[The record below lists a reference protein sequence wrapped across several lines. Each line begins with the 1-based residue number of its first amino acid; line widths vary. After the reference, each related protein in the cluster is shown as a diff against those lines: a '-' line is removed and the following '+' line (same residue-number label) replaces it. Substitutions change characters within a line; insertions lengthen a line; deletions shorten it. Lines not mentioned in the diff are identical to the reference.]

1 MTPRA
6 ELEKERDFLLASLR
20 DLEAEKAAGDVDAGD
35 YEKIRDGYTARA
47 ASVLRALEAGPDDAA
62 ATAPSPRPGRQRRRR
77 RPGAAAP
84 SGRSR
89 RSLAVTAATVV
100 GIVGVSAW
108 AITASSSGRDAGQ
121 PMTGSIPTAD
131 GGRVAQA
138 IELERQGKAVEA
150 LKVYDA
156 ILAEDPGNAEALA
169 YRGWLLKRAGLAE
182 EALATLNRAIAA
194 DPKYP
199 DAHFFRGMVL
209 YEDRDDPVGA
219 VGEFRTFLASG
230 PPAEMVPMVQSVLD
244 RATADAARRGTPAV
258 PTPATP

>member
-1 MTPRA
+1 MTARA

-35 YEKIRDGYTARA
+35 YERIRDGYTARA
-47 ASVLRALEAGPDDAA
+47 ASVLRALEAGPDASLAA
-62 ATAPSPRPGRQRRRR
+62 PARRARGNRRAR
-77 RPGAAAP
+77 RPAEAVPA
-84 SGRSR
+84 GRSR
-89 RSLAVTAATVV
+89 RSLVVTTAIVV

-108 AITASSSGRDAGQ
+108 VVTASSGGRDAGQ
-121 PMTGSIPTAD
+121 PMTGSVPQGP
-131 GGRVAQA
+131 GGQVGQA

-169 YRGWLLKRAGLAE
+169 YRGWLLKRAGLAD
-182 EALATLNRAIAA
+182 EALATLDRAIAA

-209 YEDRDDPVGA
+209 YQDRDDPAGA
-219 VGEFRTFLASG
+219 AGEFQTFLASG

-244 RATADAARRGTPAV
+244 RATADAARKGTPV
-258 PTPATP
+258 TPLPPS